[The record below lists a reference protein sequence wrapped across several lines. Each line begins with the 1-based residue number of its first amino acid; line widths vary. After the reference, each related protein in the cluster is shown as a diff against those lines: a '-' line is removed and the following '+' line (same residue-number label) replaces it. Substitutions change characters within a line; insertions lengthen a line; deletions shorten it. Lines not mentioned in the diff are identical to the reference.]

1 MSRKEEM
8 LAMVNQIADKNQ
20 KEKDEKYNLFL
31 KDVKTQKRKIKKYAK
46 RIADMCEIANSMVLR
61 GIEIPMQFAT
71 DGWSHN
77 FGFTCNRGY
86 MLSSG
91 VTGVGIQGGG
101 YSYEDFAVDT
111 KGNIISKITEETW
124 DRSLKYKSEE
134 MCESFDAFEN
144 KFFQYIKELSS
155 K

>member
-1 MSRKEEM
+1 MSRKDEM
-8 LAMVNQIADKNQ
+8 LAMVNKIADKKQ
-20 KEKDEKYNLFL
+20 EEKNEQYRLFVE
-31 KDVKTQKRKIKKYAK
+31 DVKSQKRKIKKYAK
-46 RIADMCEIANSMVLR
+46 RIADMVEIANSMVLR

-86 MLSSG
+86 LLASG

-101 YSYEDFAVDT
+101 YSYEDLAVDT
-111 KGNIISKITEETW
+111 KGNIISDINETAW
-124 DRSLKYKSEE
+124 DRSLKYKCEE

-144 KFFQYIKELSS
+144 RFFQYIKELSG